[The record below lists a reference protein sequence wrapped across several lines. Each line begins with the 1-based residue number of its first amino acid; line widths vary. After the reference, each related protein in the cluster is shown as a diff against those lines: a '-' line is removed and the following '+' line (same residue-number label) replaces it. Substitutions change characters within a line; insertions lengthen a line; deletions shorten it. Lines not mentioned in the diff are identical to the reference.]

1 MHKNGSKVYSKFSSL
16 FQFRFFKKL
25 FSSYLSVEEIVR
37 SHKHIKLHNRCTT
50 FLSIYNKKKNQHII
64 IISEWLC
71 DTEEKIAFFNCNYI
85 YKIE

>member
-1 MHKNGSKVYSKFSSL
+1 M
-16 FQFRFFKKL
+16 
-25 FSSYLSVEEIVR
+25 R